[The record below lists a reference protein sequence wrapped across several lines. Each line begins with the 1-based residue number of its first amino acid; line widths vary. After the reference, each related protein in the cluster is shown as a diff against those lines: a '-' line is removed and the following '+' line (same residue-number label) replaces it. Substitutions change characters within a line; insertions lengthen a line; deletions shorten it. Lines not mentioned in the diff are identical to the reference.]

1 MEEFQVPEDVAE
13 PSALQVESA
22 GRFCASQDLPSLKR
36 ETTTKLND
44 IVDSV
49 KSRLVDDGDVDAL
62 SEQENFDDMFTLVRY
77 VWFSMLVFVLSCT
90 VGALV
95 GCVSLYSLNEAQEA

>member
-1 MEEFQVPEDVAE
+1 MPTHTNSQAMEEFQVPEDVGE
-13 PSALQVESA
+13 PSALQVETA

-36 ETTTKLND
+36 ESTERLND

-77 VWFSMLVFVLSCT
+77 VLVCLFIGGGSVMYCR
-90 VGALV
+90 
-95 GCVSLYSLNEAQEA
+95 C